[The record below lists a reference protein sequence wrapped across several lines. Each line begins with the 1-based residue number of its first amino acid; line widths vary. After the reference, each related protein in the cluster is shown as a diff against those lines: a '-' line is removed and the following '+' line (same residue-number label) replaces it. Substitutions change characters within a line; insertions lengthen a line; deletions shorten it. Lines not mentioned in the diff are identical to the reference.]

1 MAAVPAEIH
10 GPSDAD
16 LIESV
21 RAGQR
26 EAYGSLYERHVS
38 AAYNL
43 ARQLARS
50 TAEADDLVSEAF
62 ARVLDTLRAGRGP
75 DSAFRAYL
83 LTALRH
89 VAYDKTRRDR
99 KVELTDDVTTVSGVS
114 TEKIS
119 EPFRDTAM
127 AGLERSLAAKA
138 FARLPERWQAVLWHT
153 EIEGQSPAEVAPLL
167 GLTANGVSALAYRA
181 REGLRQAYLQVHLAE
196 STAGRCRAT
205 ADKLGAWT
213 RGGLSKRETAQVE
226 AHLDECER
234 CRALAAELA
243 DVNGGLRVVATLVL
257 GVGTAGYLATTAKA
271 TTGITLAAAAT
282 TGASAGGVS
291 GVVGALSSVPRQLVG
306 VGASVA
312 ALAVFV
318 GVAMASGT
326 TQHIPT
332 AAVPPSPPATTAPAR
347 SHGAVPPPG
356 SAQPPSPPS
365 PSSQSSPPSQSTQP
379 PAAPPPAT
387 VPNTTPAPPPP
398 GTSVPAPPPST
409 TTPVPPTTT
418 TTTSPTTP
426 PPPPGQPVLN
436 ASGPLGGVTITPGQG
451 AVPLPITVGN
461 TGTGPS
467 TPITVTLH
475 LPNGVV
481 AGDGATAG
489 PNNQPTTHS
498 MDAHPIDFVPRLART
513 GSTTTVQCPGGT
525 STVTCTTPGGLA
537 PGDTV
542 IMLFSV
548 TATPAATDGTIT
560 GTVSA
565 GGTSVAIDVDV
576 HVPQFDA
583 LTLTARI
590 DVWDSWWNWLLD
602 GSPVLDAVATNTG
615 TSTKPITVTVTR
627 PGTVWSADPGCVP
640 DHRTAVPTT
649 ATCTSSTPIAPGK
662 SLHVRFRLHDL
673 EARPDTFTVT
683 ATLGE
688 ATVTQTVTFTPPEC
702 RWLWCWQPPSH
713 GGPPPRGS
721 SAPPTVAPTGGT
733 TPPPAG
739 GDHIRPRT
747 PSPTT
752 KQHPTPTL
760 RPPTTPSTP
769 PPTTTTTSPPTTT
782 VPIPPPVEPPGCAN
796 QPGLPGRIQPGGVP
810 CLPLVPELFSLLGPV

>member
-1 MAAVPAEIH
+1 MAAVPAEVH

-21 RAGQR
+21 RAGQLD
-26 EAYGSLYERHVS
+26 AYGSLYERHVS

-50 TAEADDLVSEAF
+50 SAEADDLVSEAF

-213 RGGLSKRETAQVE
+213 RDGLSKRETAQVE

-282 TGASAGGVS
+282 TGASAGAAS
-291 GVVGALSSVPRQLVG
+291 GAAGAASSVPRQLVG

-318 GVAMASGT
+318 GLALASGT

-332 AAVPPSPPATTAPAR
+332 AAVLPSPPATTAPAP
-347 SHGAVPPPG
+347 SHGAAPPPG

-365 PSSQSSPPSQSTQP
+365 PSTQPPTQP
-379 PAAPPPAT
+379 PAAPPPGTA
-387 VPNTTPAPPPP
+387 PNTTPAAPPP

-409 TTPVPPTTT
+409 TTPAPPTTT
-418 TTTSPTTP
+418 TTPAA
-426 PPPPGQPVLN
+426 PPGQPVLN
-436 ASGPLGGVTITPGQG
+436 AAGPSGGVTVTPGQG
-451 AVPLPITVGN
+451 AVALPVTVGN
-461 TGTGPS
+461 TGTAPS
-467 TPITVTLH
+467 TPITATLH

-481 AGDGATAG
+481 AGNGATAAV
-489 PNNQPTTHS
+489 PNAQPTTHS
-498 MDAHPIDFVPRLART
+498 MDAHPIDFVPTLAQS

-525 STVTCTTPGGLA
+525 GTVTCTTPGDLA

-542 IMLFSV
+542 IMLFRV
-548 TATPAATDGTIT
+548 TAMSAATDGTIT

-565 GGTSVAIDVDV
+565 GGMSVAIDVAV
-576 HVPQFDA
+576 HVLPFDA
-583 LTLTARI
+583 LTLNATI
-590 DVWDSWWNWLLD
+590 DVWDSWWNWLWD
-602 GSPVLDAVATNTG
+602 GSPVLDVIATNTG
-615 TSTKPITVTVTR
+615 TSTKPITVTVAR
-627 PGTVWSADPGCVP
+627 PGTVWSAEPGCLGERRAA
-640 DHRTAVPTT
+640 DRTG

-662 SLHVRFRLHDL
+662 SLHVRFRLYDL
-673 EARPDTFTVT
+673 KARSDTITVT
-683 ATLGE
+683 ATLG
-688 ATVTQTVTFTPPEC
+688 ADTVTQTVTFTPPRCE
-702 RWLWCWQPPSH
+702 WLWCWQPPGH
-713 GGPPPRGS
+713 GGPPPGRS
-721 SAPPTVAPTGGT
+721 SAPPTTTT
-733 TPPPAG
+733 TPPPTTKPSRA
-739 GDHIRPRT
+739 HTPPPS

-752 KQHPTPTL
+752 KHPTPTPG
-760 RPPTTPSTP
+760 PPTTTPSTP
-769 PPTTTTTSPPTTT
+769 PPTTTTTPPPTTT
-782 VPIPPPVEPPGCAN
+782 VPTPPPVEPPACSN
-796 QPGLPGRIQPGGVP
+796 QPGPPGRIQPGGLH
-810 CLPLVPELFSLLGPV
+810 CLPIVPELFSLLGPV